1 MYQKILIPIDYDDE
15 SSWKKALPAAIDE
28 AERHGAELHAITVV
42 PKILR
47 LPNLPEN
54 YGSGACDHVK
64 AKVEKIVADHG
75 GKASVVAREGS
86 IYREILKQAH
96 AIGADLIV
104 IASPKVDYLNELMG
118 PNVSRV
124 VRNAHCSI
132 LVVRD

>member
-1 MYQKILIPIDYDDE
+1 MYKKILIPIDYADE
-15 SSWKKALPAAIDE
+15 ASWKNALPAAIDE

-42 PKILR
+42 PEILR

-64 AKVEKIVADHG
+64 KTVEGIVADNG
-75 GKASVVAREGS
+75 GTATVVAREGS
-86 IYREILKQAH
+86 IYREILKEAH

-104 IASPKVDYLNELMG
+104 IASPKAEFMNELMG
-118 PNVSRV
+118 PNVARV